1 MTYQQEKKIKDAEKA
16 KRSKVYRYQ
25 PVPFDRINPPAGRAI
40 NPGELVVKVQPHG
53 CPKNGT
59 MGMCYI
65 GNKNTGEFIGM
76 VCVNSLVPAKR
87 KE

>member
-1 MTYQQEKKIKDAEKA
+1 MTAQEEKKTKDATKA
-16 KRSKVYRYQ
+16 KRSKVYEFH
-25 PVPFDRINPPAGRAI
+25 PVLFDRISPPAKRISAGT
-40 NPGELVVKVQPHG
+40 LVVKIQPHG

-65 GNKNTGEFIGM
+65 GDKDTGEFIGM